1 MPLKV
6 FEARPD
12 RVLMQ
17 GSNITFDSN
26 NQYVYSATGSTI
38 KFTNDPTIKN
48 SSNNLT
54 YRFDGGVFYVNS
66 ALSFSVSVESLSVG

>member
-6 FEARPD
+6 FEAKPD
-12 RVLMQ
+12 RVVMQ
-17 GSNITFDSN
+17 GSNLTFDSD
-26 NQYVYSATGSTI
+26 NQYVYSSTGSTI

-54 YRFDGGVFYVNS
+54 YHFDGGSFYVNS
-66 ALSFSVSVESLSVG
+66 DLPFTPYVENLSVG